1 MVAAGSGYEV
11 QISLGKEPIVPI
23 KGSCHCGNTQF
34 EVNEAP
40 SDVTRC
46 TCSLCSKRGALW
58 AYYTPA
64 QFRLTSPPENVATYL
79 WGSRTV
85 KHHFCAS
92 CGCGTYSE
100 SPDWSTGKPDFDNP
114 KIGVNARLFD
124 DFDLDAVPVNVIDG
138 KNLWRAPSPQHHPRR
153 RVIAGAVLAAD
164 RLVDAGFGQA
174 RDEGRA
180 EQEMIEPQARIARP
194 TVSLV
199 VPEGVDSLVR
209 IEVTDRVAP

>member
-1 MVAAGSGYEV
+1 M
-11 QISLGKEPIVPI
+11 SLEKEPIVPI

-34 EVNEAP
+34 EVSEAP

-85 KHHFCAS
+85 KHHFCAN

-100 SPDWSTGKPDFDNP
+100 SPDWSSGKPDFDNP
-114 KIGVNARLFD
+114 KVGVNSRLFD
-124 DFDLDAVPVNVIDG
+124 DFDLDGCAGDG
-138 KNLWRAPSPQHHPRR
+138 DRRQEFVVRGGRGARVRPRKARSGR
-153 RVIAGAVLAAD
+153 RI
-164 RLVDAGFGQA
+164 
-174 RDEGRA
+174 
-180 EQEMIEPQARIARP
+180 P
-194 TVSLV
+194 
-199 VPEGVDSLVR
+199 
-209 IEVTDRVAP
+209 

>member
-1 MVAAGSGYEV
+1 
-11 QISLGKEPIVPI
+11 VPI

-34 EVNEAP
+34 EANEAP

-100 SPDWSTGKPDFDNP
+100 SPDWSSGQPDFDNP
-114 KIGVNARLFD
+114 KVGVNSRLFD
-124 DFDLDAVPVNVIDG
+124 DFRPRCGAGDG
-138 KNLWRAPSPQHHPRR
+138 HRWQESVVTGGRRVRVRR
-153 RVIAGAVLAAD
+153 RK
-164 RLVDAGFGQA
+164 
-174 RDEGRA
+174 
-180 EQEMIEPQARIARP
+180 ARP
-194 TVSLV
+194 
-199 VPEGVDSLVR
+199 GRR
-209 IEVTDRVAP
+209 IP